1 MNTFGH
7 FLLTRFNAP
16 LKSGEPSS
24 PSAKPQ
30 GLDAAWLARRFD
42 LFERIC
48 LASLQRQTEGAFQ
61 WLVFLD
67 WGMPVSFKE
76 RMAAL
81 TVRHEFLHPVYCS
94 QFDEE
99 TVLAEIR
106 RRETA
111 GRSRITTRLDVASAL
126 HPRMVERI
134 RELARLH
141 SAGMDLQKGFWIRFP
156 VGCTEKN
163 GDFYIRRD
171 PLNSFSS
178 FMSAAECSQTALGA
192 DASSPVVDKVIR
204 PMWCQVIHD
213 DTDTLIPNGVY
224 WPWGGCSE
232 FAPVVTNGFCRGF
245 FWQCIEVARSA
256 ARYGLRRG

>member
-16 LKSGEPSS
+16 LKLGAPSE
-24 PSAKPQ
+24 PSAKPV
-30 GLDAAWLARRFD
+30 GLDATWLARRFD

-48 LASLQRQTEGAFQ
+48 LASLQRQTEGTFQ
-61 WLVFLD
+61 WLVFMD
-67 WGMPVSFKE
+67 WATPVSFKE

-106 RRETA
+106 RREVP
-111 GRSRITTRLDVASAL
+111 GLFRITTSLDVAAAL
-126 HPRMVERI
+126 HPCMIERI
-134 RELARLH
+134 QELARQNQ
-141 SAGMDLQKGFWIRFP
+141 SALDLQKGFWIRFP
-156 VGCTEKN
+156 IGCTEKN

-171 PLNSFSS
+171 LQNPFSS
-178 FMSAAECSQTALGA
+178 FISAAECLRTVLGT
-192 DASSPVVDKVIR
+192 DDSSPVVDKVIR

-213 DTDTLIPNGVY
+213 DTDTGHPRGVY

-232 FAPVVTNGFCRGF
+232 FAPVVTNGFCRGL

-256 ARYGLRRG
+256 ARYGFRRG

>member
-1 MNTFGH
+1 MNSFSH

-16 LKSGEPSS
+16 LKSGTPSE
-24 PSAKPQ
+24 PSAKPL

-67 WGMPVSFKE
+67 WGTPVSFKE

-99 TVLAEIR
+99 IVLAEIR
-106 RRETA
+106 RRETP
-111 GRSRITTRLDVASAL
+111 GLSRVTTSLDFAAAL
-126 HPRMVERI
+126 HPNMIERI
-134 RELARLH
+134 QELARLH
-141 SAGMDLQKGFWIRFP
+141 SPTMDLQKGFFIRFP
-156 VGCTEKN
+156 IGCTEKN
-163 GDFYIRRD
+163 GDFYIRRE
-171 PLNSFSS
+171 PQNPFSS
-178 FMSAAECSQTALGA
+178 FMSSPECDRTVLGA

-213 DTDTLIPNGVY
+213 DTDTRTPNGVY

-232 FAPVVTNGFCRGF
+232 FAPVVTNGFCRGML
-245 FWQCIEVARSA
+245 WQCVEVVRSA
-256 ARYGLRRG
+256 VRSGLRKG

>member
-48 LASLQRQTEGAFQ
+48 LASLQRQVEGAFQ

-67 WGMPVSFKE
+67 WATPVSFKE

-134 RELARLH
+134 QELARLH

-163 GDFYIRRD
+163 GDFYVRRD
-171 PLNSFSS
+171 PQNSFSS
-178 FMSAAECSQTALGA
+178 FMSAPECERTVLGE

-213 DTDTLIPNGVY
+213 DTDTRIPNGVY

>member
-16 LKSGEPSS
+16 QKSAAPAEPSG
-24 PSAKPQ
+24 KPL
-30 GLDAAWLARRFD
+30 GLDATWLARRFD

-48 LASLQRQTEGAFQ
+48 LASLQRQVEGAFQ

-67 WGMPVSFKE
+67 WATPVSFKE

-106 RRETA
+106 RRETE
-111 GRSRITTRLDVASAL
+111 GRSRITTSLDVAAAL

-134 RELARLH
+134 QELARLH
-141 SAGMDLQKGFWIRFP
+141 ASAMDLQKGFRIRFP

-171 PLNSFSS
+171 PANPFSS
-178 FMSAAECSQTALGA
+178 FMSAPECMQTVLGA
-192 DASSPVVDKVIR
+192 EASVPAVEKAIR
-204 PMWCQVIHD
+204 PMWCQVVHD
-213 DTDTLIPNGVY
+213 DADTRTPNGIY
-224 WPWGGCSE
+224 WPWGGCSG
-232 FAPVVTNGFCRGF
+232 FAPVVTNGFCRGML
-245 FWQCIEVARSA
+245 WQCVEVVRSA
-256 ARYGLRRG
+256 TRSGLSR

>member
-16 LKSGEPSS
+16 QKSAAPAEPSG
-24 PSAKPQ
+24 KPL
-30 GLDAAWLARRFD
+30 GLDATWLARRFD

-48 LASLQRQTEGAFQ
+48 LASLQRQVEGAFQ

-67 WGMPVSFKE
+67 WATPVSFKE

-106 RRETA
+106 RRETE
-111 GRSRITTRLDVASAL
+111 GRSRITTSLDVAAAL

-134 RELARLH
+134 QELARLH
-141 SAGMDLQKGFWIRFP
+141 ASAMDLQKGFRIRFP

-171 PLNSFSS
+171 PANPFSS
-178 FMSAAECSQTALGA
+178 FMSAPECMQTVLGA
-192 DASSPVVDKVIR
+192 EASVPAVEKAIR
-204 PMWCQVIHD
+204 PMWCQVVHD
-213 DTDTLIPNGVY
+213 DADTRTPNGIF

-232 FAPVVTNGFCRGF
+232 FAPVVTNGFCRGML
-245 FWQCIEVARSA
+245 WQCVEVVRSA
-256 ARYGLRRG
+256 TRYGLSR